1 MKILALVAM
10 VATLRIV
17 APVAAADYHAPR
29 NAIGQPDLQGVWNT
43 HFVLPMEAQPG
54 MPRLTLPEAE
64 AAAYARQLS
73 VEASRLAIFA
83 QDREVAEIRGDP
95 SRSDLAMVRGQR
107 RTRQVVQPADGMLP
121 LTRGARGQMRFI
133 EQALRTQSEPP
144 FPKDGPEVR
153 PNWERCV
160 VGWGQP
166 PIVSTS
172 DINPRQIVQTRD
184 AVVILTE
191 YGPDLR
197 IIPFTDQHGPLLQA
211 SALGDAI
218 ARWEGETLVI
228 ETVGLPAK
236 DAMRAFPI
244 LFVPASAKVIERYTR
259 ISKTELL
266 YQYTVVDPAIY
277 SSPWLA
283 EYSLYRTGQPIL
295 EFACHEGNYSLP
307 NILAGARQA
316 DREARAARVSL
327 SPSASPEPRPR

>member
-1 MKILALVAM
+1 MKPLSPILMAIALLVGPPA
-10 VATLRIV
+10 
-17 APVAAADYHAPR
+17 AAADYHAPR
-29 NAIGQPDLQGVWNT
+29 NALGQPDLQGVWNT
-43 HFVLPMEAQPG
+43 HFVLPMEARPDT
-54 MPRLTLPEAE
+54 PSLTLPEAE
-64 AAAYARQLS
+64 AKAYARKLNE
-73 VEASRLAIFA
+73 EAGKLAIFA
-83 QDREVAEIRGDP
+83 QDPEVAEIR
-95 SRSDLAMVRGQR
+95 SDEKRVSAAIVRGQY

-166 PIVSTS
+166 PIASTG
-172 DINPRQIVQTRD
+172 DINPRQIVQTKD

-197 IIPFTDQHGPLLQA
+197 IIPYTDKHGPLLQV

-228 ETVGLPAK
+228 ETIGMPAK
-236 DAMRAFPI
+236 DVLRPFPT
-244 LFVPASAKVIERYTR
+244 LFVPDTAKVIERYTR
-259 ISKTELL
+259 VSKTELL
-266 YQYTVVDPAIY
+266 YQYTVVDPAVY
-277 SSPWLA
+277 TGPWLA
-283 EYSLYRTGQPIL
+283 EYSLFATAKPLY

-307 NILAGARQA
+307 NILAGARQQ
-316 DREARAARVSL
+316 ERAA
-327 SPSASPEPRPR
+327 AAGK

>member
-1 MKILALVAM
+1 LSIRNLVALAA
-10 VATLRIV
+10 VALLATS
-17 APVAAADYHAPR
+17 AAAAGYKAPR
-29 NAIGQPDLQGVWNT
+29 TAYGQPDLEGVWNT

-54 MPRLTLPEAE
+54 MPSLTLPEAE
-64 AAAYARQLS
+64 AAAYARKLS
-73 VEASRLAIFA
+73 AEAGKLAIFG
-83 QDREVAEIRGDP
+83 QDPEVAEIRADP
-95 SRSDLAMVRGQR
+95 SRSDLAIVRGQR

-133 EQALRTQSEPP
+133 EQALRTQTEPP
-144 FPKDGPEVR
+144 FPTDGPELR

-197 IIPFTDQHGPLLQA
+197 IIPFTDKHGPATQ
-211 SALGDAI
+211 SSVLGDSI
-218 ARWEGETLVI
+218 ARWEGDTLVI

-236 DAMRAFPI
+236 DMIRPFPT

-259 ISKTELL
+259 LSEKELL
-266 YQYTVVDPAIY
+266 YQYTVIDPSIY
-277 SSPWLA
+277 TGPWLA
-283 EYSLYRTGQPIL
+283 EYSLYRTTKPIF
-295 EFACHEGNYSLP
+295 EFACHEGNYGLAA
-307 NILAGARQA
+307 ILRGARA
-316 DREARAARVSL
+316 DEKGTR
-327 SPSASPEPRPR
+327 